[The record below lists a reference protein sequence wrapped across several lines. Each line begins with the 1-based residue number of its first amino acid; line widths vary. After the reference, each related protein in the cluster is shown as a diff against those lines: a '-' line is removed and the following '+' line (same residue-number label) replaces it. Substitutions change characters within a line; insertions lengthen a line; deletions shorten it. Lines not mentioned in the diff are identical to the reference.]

1 MDDII
6 CLHKV
11 YSSVEAESIKFRLES
26 AGIQCYLRSDNAGGM
41 LPYLTPITGIGIMI
55 RKEDEEV
62 AIEALN
68 VENICCEE
76 AVDEAISSSVSIEE
90 PEVVKPSKKFMAC
103 CLLLAISPLLY
114 MMVKRL
120 FS

>member
-41 LPYLTPITGIGIMI
+41 LLYLTPATGIGIMI

-62 AIEALN
+62 ATEVLS
-68 VENICCEE
+68 VESICCEE
-76 AVDEAISSSVSIEE
+76 DVDEAAALSVRIEE
-90 PEVVKPSKKFMAC
+90 PEIDIPWRKVMTY
-103 CLLLAISPLLY
+103 LLISTLY
-114 MMVKRL
+114 I
-120 FS
+120 F